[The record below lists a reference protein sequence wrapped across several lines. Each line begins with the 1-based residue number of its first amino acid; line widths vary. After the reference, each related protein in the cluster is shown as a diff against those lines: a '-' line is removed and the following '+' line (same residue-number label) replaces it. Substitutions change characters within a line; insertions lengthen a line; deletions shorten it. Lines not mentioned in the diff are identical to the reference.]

1 MSEAAAPN
9 IQKYFSF
16 KRIIWPILI
25 GVGIV
30 GWLFY
35 RDIQK
40 SGNDLNSY
48 FDQVDWT
55 GRTFFWLGMG
65 LIMMVLRDF
74 AYMWRM
80 RVITNRE
87 MSWRACFEVTLLWEF
102 SSAASPSIV
111 GGVAVAVFMF
121 IKEKISAGRSAA
133 IVFVTVLLD
142 EAFYILMLPLCVIW
156 VGHEVIFS
164 PLYQM
169 DADGS
174 VLGTGILAAF
184 WIAYGVIFVYVIFL
198 MFGLFVRPEGISRSL
213 KRLFNKRFL
222 RRFRRRGFKTA
233 TEMQLASEEF
243 GEKKFLFWLEASAA
257 TFLAWMARYLVLNC
271 VLAAFVATEIS
282 FRDHVIAFA
291 RQAVLFVVMI
301 VSPTPGS
308 SGIAESTFRELFS
321 DMIVPVGITMMIAL
335 IWRLITYYPYLF
347 IGIPILPRWIKRVY
361 ANDEVASEQETVS
374 TEQK

>member
-1 MSEAAAPN
+1 MSEIAPN
-9 IQKYFSF
+9 IQKYFRF
-16 KRIIWPILI
+16 KRIIWPVLI
-25 GVGIV
+25 GLGIV

-35 RDIQK
+35 RDINR
-40 SGNDLNSY
+40 SGDGLVAY
-48 FDQVDWT
+48 FEQVDWT

-65 LIMMVLRDF
+65 LLMMVFRDF
-74 AYMWRM
+74 AYIWRM
-80 RVITNRE
+80 RVITERQ

-121 IKEKISAGRSAA
+121 IKEKISIGRSAA
-133 IVFVTVLLD
+133 IVFVTVVLD
-142 EAFYILMLPLCVIW
+142 EAFYILMLPLCVLW
-156 VGHEVIFS
+156 VGHSVIFS
-164 PLYQM
+164 PLHQM

-174 VLGTGILAAF
+174 ILGASLLAGF
-184 WIAYGVIFVYVIFL
+184 WIAYGVIFCYVLFL
-198 MFGLFVRPEGISRSL
+198 LFGLFVNPTGMSRSV

-233 TEMQLASEEF
+233 DELLLASQEF
-243 GEKKFLFWLEASAA
+243 GEKRFRFWLEATAA
-257 TFLAWMARYLVLNC
+257 TFMAWMARYLVLNC
-271 VLAAFVATEIS
+271 VLAAFVSSELG

-335 IWRLITYYPYLF
+335 VWRLITYYPYLF
-347 IGIPILPRWIKRVY
+347 IGIPILPRWVKRVY
-361 ANDEVASEQETVS
+361 GEAGGESEEARAES
-374 TEQK
+374 GE

>member
-1 MSEAAAPN
+1 MSEAAPN

-16 KRIIWPILI
+16 KRVIWPILI
-25 GVGIV
+25 GLGIV
-30 GWLFY
+30 AWLFY

-48 FDQVDWT
+48 FEQVDWT

-65 LIMMVLRDF
+65 LVMMVLRDF

-80 RVITNRE
+80 RIVTNRE
-87 MSWRACFEVTLLWEF
+87 MSWRACFDVTLLWEF

-121 IKEKISAGRSAA
+121 IKEGISAGRSAA

-142 EAFYILMLPLCVIW
+142 EVFYILMLPICVLW
-156 VGHEVIFS
+156 VGQEVIFS
-164 PLYQM
+164 PLHQM
-169 DADGS
+169 DAGGS
-174 VLGTGILAAF
+174 VLGTSLLAGF
-184 WIAYGVIFVYVIFL
+184 WIAYGVIFLYVIFL
-198 MFGLFVRPEGISRSL
+198 LFGLFVNAKGLARTL

-233 TEMQLASEEF
+233 DELELASGEF
-243 GEKKFLFWLEASAA
+243 GEKGIRFWIEAMAA

-271 VLAAFVATEIS
+271 VLAAFVAKEIV

-321 DMIVPVGITMMIAL
+321 DMIVPVGITMLIAL
-335 IWRLITYYPYLF
+335 VWRLITYYPYLF
-347 IGIPILPRWIKRVY
+347 IGIPVLPRWIKRVY
-361 ANDEVASEQETVS
+361 VDEKE
-374 TEQK
+374 

>member
-1 MSEAAAPN
+1 MSEATIN
-9 IQKYFSF
+9 LQKYFSF

-25 GVGIV
+25 GMGIV

-35 RDIQK
+35 RDISK
-40 SGNDLNSY
+40 SGNDLQSY

-55 GRTFFWLGMG
+55 GRTFFWLAMG
-65 LIMMVLRDF
+65 LVMMVLRDF

-121 IKEKISAGRSAA
+121 VKEKISAGRSAA

-142 EAFYILMLPLCVIW
+142 EAFYILALPICVLW
-156 VGHEVIFS
+156 VGQEVIFS
-164 PLYQM
+164 PLHQM
-169 DADGS
+169 DAGGS
-174 VLGTGILAAF
+174 ILGASLLAGF
-184 WIAYGVIFVYVIFL
+184 WIAYGVIFCYVIFL
-198 MFGLFVRPEGISRSL
+198 LFGLFVNPQGMSRGL
-213 KRLFNKRFL
+213 KRLFNKRFI

-233 TEMQLASEEF
+233 DELQLASEAF
-243 GEKKFLFWLEASAA
+243 GEKKFRFWLEASAA

-271 VLAAFVATEIS
+271 VLAAFVAKEIG

-321 DMIVPVGITMMIAL
+321 DMIVPVGITMLIAL
-335 IWRLITYYPYLF
+335 VWRLITYYPYLF
-347 IGIPILPRWIKRVY
+347 IGIPILPRWLKRVY
-361 ANDEVASEQETVS
+361 KNEE
-374 TEQK
+374 